1 MPKALQS
8 FTHANTGRVI
18 AEGDILAADDPVV
31 VSVPS
36 LFEADMPERSK
47 ADKPKRSKGDD

>member
-18 AEGDILAADDPVV
+18 AEGDILAVDDPVV

-36 LFEADMPERSK
+36 LFEAD
-47 ADKPKRSKGDD
+47 KPKRSKGDD